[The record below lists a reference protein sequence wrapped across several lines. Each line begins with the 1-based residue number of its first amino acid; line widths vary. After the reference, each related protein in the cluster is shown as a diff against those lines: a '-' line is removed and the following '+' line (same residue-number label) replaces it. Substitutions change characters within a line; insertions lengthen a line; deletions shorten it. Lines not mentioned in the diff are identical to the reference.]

1 MYLILLCS
9 DGVQCLHLPSSQ
21 KLVDL
26 QHTALADILDLA
38 CLLAGRN
45 HLRVLHKRSIDAL
58 RSES

>member
-1 MYLILLCS
+1 MVL
-9 DGVQCLHLPSSQ
+9 CLHLPSGQ

-38 CLLAGRN
+38 CLLAGRY